1 MTYSVD
7 GTINDIIARWHFGFA
22 VTKSGALDL
31 VNVNRSSLGGLLQPD
46 FLSYP
51 VSIVREASNMR
62 LLFHI
67 YPDCDILSRFIIYY
81 WSTIKINIW

>member
-31 VNVNRSSLGGLLQPD
+31 VNVNRISLGG
-46 FLSYP
+46 
-51 VSIVREASNMR
+51 
-62 LLFHI
+62 
-67 YPDCDILSRFIIYY
+67 
-81 WSTIKINIW
+81 